1 MEPIIPK
8 VMFENCPI
16 RASLGCLGRKWALL
30 VLRDV
35 SFFAPIS
42 FTRIMRQNSGLTP
55 RVLSMRLNDLQAE
68 GLIERAK
75 DAKSGEDVG
84 WQLTKMGRDAV
95 PILTAFIQFGIRHHA
110 DEVFADDK
118 PRALAEIFPGRRDYM
133 LQRLLPYAKQWS
145 GKD

>member
-1 MEPIIPK
+1 MDPIYPK

-30 VLRDV
+30 VMRDV
-35 SFFAPIS
+35 SFFAPIT
-42 FTRIMRQNSGLTP
+42 FTRIMKQNPGLTP
-55 RVLSMRLNDLQAE
+55 RVLSMRLRDLQDE

-75 DAKSGEDVG
+75 DGKTGEEVG
-84 WQLTKMGRDAV
+84 WQLTKMGNDAV

-110 DEVFADDK
+110 SEVFKDDR
-118 PRALAEIFPGRRDYM
+118 PRSLAEVFPERRDYM
-133 LQRLLPYAKQWS
+133 LQRLLPYARQWS